1 MLRGGWGFV
10 SIGDLLGLA
19 DSVSLTINNWM
30 IVGSGNPN
38 IGMLSFAVTPQ
49 VYLAL

>member
-1 MLRGGWGFV
+1 MLLRGGWGV
-10 SIGDLLGLA
+10 GIWDLLGLA
-19 DSVSLTINNWM
+19 DPVSLTITNWM

-38 IGMLSFAVTPQ
+38 ISMLSFAVTPQ